1 MRLLLPRLT
10 GLLLLSQLIP
20 AHGVLAEGLPAGGA
34 EFFEKKIRPL
44 LEERCLECHSV
55 GKGKTKGGLALDSA
69 AGWQKGGDNGPALVP
84 GDVEKSLIINAVR
97 YQNRDLQMPPKK
109 ALSSQ
114 QIKDLEAWVARG
126 APDPRSTQVVAGAAT
141 HHKPMGMSLED
152 GRNFW
157 SFQPVGDPG
166 VPVVKTDGW
175 VKTPVDAFLLAQ
187 LEGQGLYPAP
197 ATDRRTLLR
206 RVTFDLTGLPPTPE
220 ETADFL
226 KDTAADAYPRVVER
240 LLRSPQYGV
249 RWGRHWLDVARY
261 ADSNGLDEN
270 IAYGQAWR
278 YRDYVVNAFNEDKP
292 FDRFV
297 IEQMA
302 GDLLEESDEP
312 TRREGITATAFLSM
326 GAKVLA
332 EPDVQKLEM
341 DIIDEQIDTMGKT
354 FMGLTLG
361 CARCHAHKF
370 DPIPTED
377 YYALAAIFRSTKSLG
392 DDRTGAIKYWYE
404 HDFSTP
410 QQIEERKGGEA
421 MVSERKKA
429 ATAFAAKARADLKEK
444 VRSQAPWY
452 LAEAARFAP
461 GTSLTEVARF
471 AAPRGLHP
479 RVLHH
484 CRTHLAFH
492 EDDPVFAK
500 WRELAAVGNVEGI
513 ADHYG
518 RLFDRVDQALATA
531 KKADPKAV
539 TLADPELE
547 SVRLAL
553 VDAAG
558 FLAVPDKDAHALDAA
573 TLARIEEM
581 SEQVRL
587 AESALPDADTAM
599 AVADGPIHARLPVHI
614 RGSYLNLGTPVPRGF
629 LQVMLPE
636 GGGKPVFP
644 ARQSGR
650 LQLARWLADD
660 RNPLTAR
667 VMVNRLWGWHFGRGL
682 VASTENFG
690 VLGDR
695 PSHPDLLD
703 WLARR
708 FMESGWSVKEMHRL
722 LVLSSAYQMD
732 STHPGLASD
741 GAAGKDPREVDPE
754 NRLLW
759 RFPIQ
764 RLEAEQVRDALLA
777 AGGLLDASLGGKTIP
792 LRNREFVF
800 NHTSRDHTNYNSPR
814 RALYLP
820 VIRNNVYDFF
830 EQFDYPD
837 PTMPTGS
844 RNATVVAPQAL
855 LMMNSPFVMDCASR
869 LADRVLARTDLDA
882 SGRIGLAYELATGR
896 LPRPSEIGR
905 VMDYLLS
912 EPSALS
918 VTGAPNP
925 EAATDGAAWRLFCHS
940 LLASNEFLY
949 LR

>member
-1 MRLLLPRLT
+1 MTVR
-10 GLLLLSQLIP
+10 
-20 AHGVLAEGLPAGGA
+20 GVLAEGLPADGA

-69 AGWQKGGDNGPALVP
+69 AGWQKGGDTGPALVP

-126 APDPRSTQVVAGAAT
+126 APDPRSTAVAAGAAT

-175 VKTPVDAFLLAQ
+175 VKTPVDAFLLAP

-226 KDTAADAYPRVVER
+226 KDTSAEAYPRVVER

-292 FDRFV
+292 FDRFL

-302 GDLLEESDEP
+302 GDLLEERDEP

-354 FMGLTLG
+354 FLGLTLG
-361 CARCHAHKF
+361 CARCHDHKF

-410 QQIEERKGGEA
+410 QQIEDERGEA
-421 MVSERKKA
+421 MVSERKKPRLPLPPRRGRISGKG
-429 ATAFAAKARADLKEK
+429 AK
-444 VRSQAPWY
+444 
-452 LAEAARFAP
+452 P
-461 GTSLTEVARF
+461 GFLVSRRGCPICPGNFPHEVEGF

-500 WRELAAVGNVEGI
+500 WRELAAREMWRI

-518 RLFDRVDQALATA
+518 RLFDRVEQALAAA
-531 KKADPKAV
+531 KKPIPK
-539 TLADPELE
+539 
-547 SVRLAL
+547 
-553 VDAAG
+553 
-558 FLAVPDKDAHALDAA
+558 
-573 TLARIEEM
+573 
-581 SEQVRL
+581 
-587 AESALPDADTAM
+587 
-599 AVADGPIHARLPVHI
+599 
-614 RGSYLNLGTPVPRGF
+614 
-629 LQVMLPE
+629 
-636 GGGKPVFP
+636 
-644 ARQSGR
+644 
-650 LQLARWLADD
+650 
-660 RNPLTAR
+660 
-667 VMVNRLWGWHFGRGL
+667 
-682 VASTENFG
+682 
-690 VLGDR
+690 
-695 PSHPDLLD
+695 PSP
-703 WLARR
+703 
-708 FMESGWSVKEMHRL
+708 
-722 LVLSSAYQMD
+722 
-732 STHPGLASD
+732 
-741 GAAGKDPREVDPE
+741 
-754 NRLLW
+754 
-759 RFPIQ
+759 
-764 RLEAEQVRDALLA
+764 
-777 AGGLLDASLGGKTIP
+777 
-792 LRNREFVF
+792 
-800 NHTSRDHTNYNSPR
+800 SR
-814 RALYLP
+814 
-820 VIRNNVYDFF
+820 IRNWK
-830 EQFDYPD
+830 
-837 PTMPTGS
+837 
-844 RNATVVAPQAL
+844 A
-855 LMMNSPFVMDCASR
+855 
-869 LADRVLARTDLDA
+869 
-882 SGRIGLAYELATGR
+882 
-896 LPRPSEIGR
+896 
-905 VMDYLLS
+905 
-912 EPSALS
+912 
-918 VTGAPNP
+918 
-925 EAATDGAAWRLFCHS
+925 
-940 LLASNEFLY
+940 
-949 LR
+949 